1 MEFSWIAR
9 YAMLYDSSVKAPPPA
24 RYGLCWV
31 SPGAGYPFLWGVMSV
46 RWPWHGQPTLCHEPA
61 ENIKWKF
68 LKTNPWN
75 TKANSGCKPRPRIII
90 NHPALM
96 ILMIFWWSKEALEQ
110 SCDDQIS
117 VALLIL
123 WSVRTVTEP
132 RYHRDVHQD
141 HEDGGEDGDHG
152 DDGDGGGR
160 WKQMTP
166 TKMSI
171 IVLTVNVREWRRK
184 EKPKISRIC
193 AEQSVFCWGDNTSFS
208 SSFLAISGQT
218 VEVRGVDSKDGRF

>member
-1 MEFSWIAR
+1 MILRIFCGSHDPEDIFQLSW
-9 YAMLYDSSVKAPPPA
+9 S
-24 RYGLCWV
+24 W
-31 SPGAGYPFLWGVMSV
+31 GYF
-46 RWPWHGQPTLCHEPA
+46 A
-61 ENIKWKF
+61 
-68 LKTNPWN
+68 
-75 TKANSGCKPRPRIII
+75 
-90 NHPALM
+90 ALV
-96 ILMIFWWSKEALEQ
+96 ILMIFCFKEALKLAEQ

-141 HEDGGEDGDHG
+141 HEDDDGDNGDDG

-171 IVLTVNVREWRRK
+171 IVLTVNVRGWRRR

-218 VEVRGVDSKDGRF
+218 VEVGRADSKDGRF